1 MADRLSTL
9 EYDDVLGEAALEAAK
24 ARVKAYN
31 QVNKELS
38 PDAAEDMTKKY
49 YKDFLSKLKKA
60 YPYAIATRDDLSA
73 IKNYDAGK
81 MADYLYQYGIFNRN
95 APSPTEHDKAIKA
108 ADILPLLQG
117 VAKPGADWMSMGNE
131 QLKQFGLAHGYD
143 VKTKEGLASLL
154 KDIGEQQI
162 NYDRA
167 KIAQEAKEDMG
178 WSYWPRK
185 VITPSAMQEFENAI
199 MTGGDYD
206 ASTAAKMGALDA
218 LTNAASWEAPGLFIG
233 KEAGAATKLM
243 PEFVQRGL
251 DKLPTVVTKPYGVKA
266 TESDFI
272 NGILN
277 AAAQAGAEGARQG
290 GEVALTENGQEA
302 DLAPILFA
310 GTAGATRPAL
320 VGGIQQKAGQFQGPV
335 ARQFSRGFAKAT
347 RAGDAEALE
356 RAELKSTMDIYNKI
370 VARVR
375 NADEATK
382 KATNGG
388 HVVNTVNSD
397 VYAQIAKANNIPEI
411 SKLFNV
417 PLNKDFTIDA
427 KKVLAQYDKP
437 TVSHF
442 EFTEAGKAVPSFRVT
457 GSRPDARTGM
467 RIVNGEAVE
476 APAGA
481 AISSQDLLKGKFEL
495 DKYSDELYRRL
506 FPQRYASVMAGTPR
520 AYTAG
525 VLSGAAA
532 SGLGGR
538 IEPTFKLGA
547 DFVPKYEKTYKD
559 ESWYKNLS
567 VRSKKIIDEAFKK
580 KEAEESEEE

>member
-1 MADRLSTL
+1 MADRLSIL
-9 EYDDVLGEAALEAAK
+9 EYDDVLGDAALGAAK

-38 PDAAEDMTKKY
+38 PDAVEDMTKKY
-49 YKDFLSKLKKA
+49 YKDFFSKLKKA
-60 YPYAIATRDDLSA
+60 YPYENVSRDDLSA

-81 MADYLYQYGIFNRN
+81 MADYLYQYGISNRT
-95 APSPTEHDKAIKA
+95 AKSPTDYQHDIKA
-108 ADILPLLQG
+108 ADIFPLLQG
-117 VAKPGADWMSMGNE
+117 VANQNEDWMSMGTE
-131 QLKQFGLAHGYD
+131 KLKEFGIKHGYN

-154 KDIGEQQI
+154 NDIGKQQV

-167 KIAQEAKEDMG
+167 MLAQKAKDEMG
-178 WSYWPRK
+178 WSYWPSK
-185 VITPSAMQEFENAI
+185 IITPSAMQEFENAI

-218 LTNAASWEAPGLFIG
+218 LTNAVSWEAPGLFIG

-251 DKLPTVVTKPYGVKA
+251 DKLPSVMTKPYGVKA

-277 AAAQAGAEGARQG
+277 AAAQAGTEGARQG
-290 GEVALTENGQEA
+290 GEVALTDNGQEI
-302 DLAPILFA
+302 DVAPILFA

-320 VGGIQQKAGQFQGPV
+320 VGSIQQKAGQFQGPV

-347 RAGDAEALE
+347 RSGDSEALE

-375 NADEATK
+375 SAAEATK
-382 KATNGG
+382 KATNNGR
-388 HVVNTVNSD
+388 VVNTANSD

-437 TVSHF
+437 TVNHF
-442 EFTEAGKAVPSFRVT
+442 EFNDAGKAVPSFRVM
-457 GSRPDARTGM
+457 GSRPDTRMNM

-481 AISSQDLLKGKFEL
+481 TISSRDLLKGKFEL
-495 DKYSDELYRRL
+495 DKYGDELYRSL
-506 FPQRYASVMAGTPR
+506 FPKRYASVMAGTPR

-559 ESWYKNLS
+559 EKWYRDLS

-580 KEAEESEEE
+580 KDEEETEEE

>member
-1 MADRLSTL
+1 MADKLSRL
-9 EYDDVLGEAALEAAK
+9 EYDDVLRQSALDAAK

-38 PDAAEDMTKKY
+38 PDAAEDMEKKY
-49 YKDFLSKLKKA
+49 YFDFVSKLQKA
-60 YPYAIATRDDLSA
+60 YPYENVSRDDLSA
-73 IKNYDAGK
+73 IKNYDSNK
-81 MADYLYQYGIFNRN
+81 MQAYLYQFGSPN
-95 APSPTEHDKAIKA
+95 ATAESPTKYEKSIKA
-108 ADILPLLQG
+108 AEIFPLLQG
-117 VAKPGADWMSMGNE
+117 VAKEGKDWMRLPNDS
-131 QLKQFGLAHGYD
+131 LKAFGLNHKYN
-143 VKTKEGLASLL
+143 VKTKEGFADLL

-167 KIAQEAKEDMG
+167 RIAQEAKDSLG
-178 WSYWPRK
+178 WTYTPRK

-233 KEAGAATKLM
+233 KEAGAATKLV
-243 PEFVQRGL
+243 PEFVQKRL
-251 DKLPTVVTKPYGVKA
+251 DKLPSVMTNPYGIKA
-266 TESDFI
+266 AESDLA

-277 AAAQAGAEGARQG
+277 AATQAGAEFARQG
-290 GEVALTENGQEA
+290 GEVALTQNGQEF
-302 DLAPILFA
+302 DWAPILFA
-310 GTAGATRPAL
+310 GTAGSTRPML
-320 VGGIQQKAGQFQGPV
+320 VGGIQQKASQIQGPV

-356 RAELKSTMDIYNKI
+356 RADLKSTMDIYNKI

-375 NADEATK
+375 SADEATK
-382 KATNGG
+382 KATNSGR
-388 HVVNTVNSD
+388 VVNTTNSD

-442 EFTEAGKAVPSFRVT
+442 EFTESGKAVPSFRVI
-457 GSRPDARTGM
+457 GSRPDARTSM
-467 RIVNGEAVE
+467 SIVNGEAVE
-476 APAGA
+476 TPAGA
-481 AISSQDLLKGKFEL
+481 AISTRDLLKGKFEL
-495 DKYSDELYRRL
+495 DEYSDELYRSL

-520 AYTAG
+520 AYKAG
-525 VLSGAAA
+525 LLSGAAA

-538 IEPTFKLGA
+538 LEPTFKLGA
-547 DFVPKYEKTYKD
+547 DFVPKYEKDYKD
-559 ESWYKNLS
+559 ESWYKKMS

-580 KEAEESEEE
+580 KEEEESEEE